1 MRKSHYDFTSIN
13 NVFSEALSDGKMS
26 ASHQRTLVR
35 ELNRFFSDSKCMN
48 VYYTENISKPFF
60 GMIICPSID
69 DENIYAYLMG
79 TDESLR
85 LTKYSVEIDSHLFN
99 PVLGLTGKEITAIL
113 LHEIGHVVN
122 DATPIINA
130 RRYLDEYL
138 AKNNETLKMTDSYHY
153 REILAYALKDFVSKD
168 RSIFYTSNVDEV
180 LADDFVRTYGYGAY
194 LESGMNKILKSNS
207 KLYQGEMNDKF
218 TSFIWSIQLYKHM
231 QYRRIPAL
239 RMLNKA
245 KALTGSRIE
254 KAEMENLIRRINRI
268 DDDILMEGSLSNIHN
283 KIKNRM
289 RKMRIDNMR
298 ALEDDYYEIN
308 MRIRNVEDEDDAL
321 YLMRQLNTRI
331 SLVTDFIESEDLSS
345 SERKRWQDCLDRFS
359 RLRTDLSNTMV
370 YKSKDYGIFVAYPDI
385 QQDRY

>member
-308 MRIRNVEDEDDAL
+308 MRIRNAEDEDDAL

>member
-69 DENIYAYLMG
+69 DEDIYAYLMG

-268 DDDILMEGSLSNIHN
+268 DDDVLMEGSLSNIQN

-345 SERKRWQDCLDRFS
+345 SEHKRWQDCLDRFT

>member
-60 GMIICPSID
+60 GMIVCPSID
-69 DENIYAYLMG
+69 DEDIYAYLMG

-268 DDDILMEGSLSNIHN
+268 DDDVLMEGSLSNIQN

>member
-254 KAEMENLIRRINRI
+254 KAEMENLIRRINRV

-345 SERKRWQDCLDRFS
+345 SERKRWQDCLDRFT

>member
-13 NVFSEALSDGKMS
+13 NVFSEALSDGKIS

-69 DENIYAYLMG
+69 DEDIYAYLMG

-268 DDDILMEGSLSNIHN
+268 DDDILIEGSLSNIHN

-345 SERKRWQDCLDRFS
+345 SERKRWQDCLDRFT

>member
-254 KAEMENLIRRINRI
+254 KAEMENFIRRINRI

-345 SERKRWQDCLDRFS
+345 SERKRWQDCLDRFT

>member
-69 DENIYAYLMG
+69 DENIYVYLMG

-345 SERKRWQDCLDRFS
+345 SERKRWQDCLDRFT

>member
-268 DDDILMEGSLSNIHN
+268 DDDILIEGSLSNIHN

-345 SERKRWQDCLDRFS
+345 SERKRWQDCLDRFT

>member
-345 SERKRWQDCLDRFS
+345 SERKRWQDCLDRFT

>member
-60 GMIICPSID
+60 GMIVCPSID
-69 DENIYAYLMG
+69 DEDIYTYLMG

-345 SERKRWQDCLDRFS
+345 SERKRWQDCLDRFT

>member
-69 DENIYAYLMG
+69 DEDIYAYLMG

-345 SERKRWQDCLDRFS
+345 SERKRWQDCLDRFT

>member
-69 DENIYAYLMG
+69 DEDIYAYLMG

-268 DDDILMEGSLSNIHN
+268 DDDILMESSLSNIHN

-345 SERKRWQDCLDRFS
+345 SERKRWQDCLDRFT

>member
-69 DENIYAYLMG
+69 DENIYTYLMG

-345 SERKRWQDCLDRFS
+345 SERKRWQDCLDRFT

>member
-13 NVFSEALSDGKMS
+13 NVFSEALSDDKMS

-60 GMIICPSID
+60 GMIVCPSID
-69 DENIYAYLMG
+69 DEDIYTYLMG

-345 SERKRWQDCLDRFS
+345 SERKRWQDCLDRFT

>member
-69 DENIYAYLMG
+69 DEDIYTYLMG

-345 SERKRWQDCLDRFS
+345 SERKRWQDCLDRFT

>member
-13 NVFSEALSDGKMS
+13 NVFSEALSDDKMS

-60 GMIICPSID
+60 GMIVCPSID
-69 DENIYAYLMG
+69 DEDIYTYLMG

-268 DDDILMEGSLSNIHN
+268 DDDVLMEGSLSNIQN

-345 SERKRWQDCLDRFS
+345 SERKRWQDCLDRFT